1 MREPISKTII
11 REQAKF
17 FFNKIRH
24 GIFGHITHGTK
35 AVNVDSGGDGVLR
48 QVRILKAGKLLGQLE
63 YFAAVNEEGVLRG
76 GHPASSYL
84 NDLVTDKCLDERQK
98 LRVVCQL
105 IAQLPGNVL
114 FGLTASPFAKDL
126 DVLKKAFGSAGF
138 KIWPQATFIYS
149 PPADGSDLI
158 ASMKGARMRTMLRAA
173 NRVLDVIEISP
184 EELVHQYVKNLEAA
198 GKENY
203 CSPAIDL
210 ALLKDGVDRDPPQAR
225 IIAARLKP
233 TPDNPYPTR
242 IESAIALTLGDD
254 GLCKLFRITY
264 HQNAYKHA
272 TKLLVLEAC
281 AIAAR
286 YGKVLDTD
294 AASKGGMVFYKLFGS
309 FKESTR
315 YEFVRYPIRF
325 YIQHIIPSLARRLGL
340 FEKAA
345 PPVVFPPG
353 QNPPHQDR
361 ALSTAQIQP
370 TDDGYRRKHGNGQGE
385 SNEQAAGEVEP
396 DPSVDKRSNPGT
408 LFG

>member
-1 MREPISKTII
+1 MRSPISKTII

-24 GIFGHITHGTK
+24 GCLDHIAHGTK
-35 AVNVDSGGDGVLR
+35 AVNIASGADGVLR
-48 QVRILKAGKLLGQLE
+48 QIRILKAGKLLGQLE

-84 NDLVTDKCLDERQK
+84 HDLVTDKFLNERQK

-114 FGLTASPFAKDL
+114 FGLTASPHARDL
-126 DVLKKAFGSAGF
+126 DVLKKAFSSTGF
-138 KIWPQATFIYS
+138 KIWPQATFNYT
-149 PPADGSDLI
+149 PPADGSDFI

-173 NRVLDVIEISP
+173 KRVLDVIEISP
-184 EELVHQYVKNLEAA
+184 EELVHHYVKNLETA
-198 GKENY
+198 GKDNY

-210 ALLKDGVDRDPPQAR
+210 ALLKDGVNRDPPQAK

-233 TPDNPYPTR
+233 TFDNPYPSR
-242 IESAIALTLGDD
+242 IESAIALTLGED

-294 AASKGGMVFYKLFGS
+294 AATKGGMNFYKLFGS
-309 FKESTR
+309 FRECTR

-325 YIQHIIPSLARRLGL
+325 YAQNVIPSLARRLGL
-340 FEKAA
+340 FEKPAM
-345 PPVVFPPG
+345 PVVLPAG
-353 QNPPHQDR
+353 QNLRHQERRIAEGSSSADR
-361 ALSTAQIQP
+361 GDGHPQGSP
-370 TDDGYRRKHGNGQGE
+370 DDDNKQQTSLE
-385 SNEQAAGEVEP
+385 AS
-396 DPSVDKRSNPGT
+396 
-408 LFG
+408 